1 MSIVCAT
8 HFTAS
13 SANAVTV
20 AALLARQ
27 SSERLW
33 LTSVVPHSRIR
44 PARPQH
50 RAVGQA
56 LQHEAELLRKQ
67 GVEVETSLLC
77 GALDRSVARQCD
89 DVSAEL
95 LVVGDTSH
103 RKNRLRNTPA
113 DRFASEAH
121 VPVLVVRNPQPF
133 EAWAKGERALK
144 VFLAVDRSGSAAG
157 APQWLTR
164 IARYGPLEVTVY
176 AWGPMKTR
184 LDGLPANAT
193 FQVKARSGRL
203 PTGATVLALAAN
215 EGADVVLLGA
225 PLQHGLLGRRTSL
238 AHEVLIDAPL
248 SVALLPEAQEVQAG
262 PAPLFVHQRRGALSL
277 GAVALVLATAVA
289 STGLAMKVY
298 RDGVFQSGTCQVVC
312 RGP

>member
-1 MSIVCAT
+1 MTIVCAT
-8 HFTAS
+8 HFTTS

-44 PARPQH
+44 PARKVDQ
-50 RAVGQA
+50 AADQA
-56 LQHEAELLRKQ
+56 LRGEAEVLRKQ
-67 GVEVETSLLC
+67 GVQVEARLLR
-77 GALDRSVARQCD
+77 GATVRSVARQCD
-89 DVSAEL
+89 DVQAEL
-95 LVVGDTSH
+95 LVVGDTSGKKT
-103 RKNRLRNTPA
+103 RFLQTSA

-121 VPVLVVRNPQPF
+121 VPILVVRNPQPF
-133 EAWAKGERALK
+133 EAWANGQRALK
-144 VFLAVDRSGSAAG
+144 VFLAVDQSGSAAG

-193 FQVKARSGRL
+193 FQVNARKGRFPSG
-203 PTGATVLALAAN
+203 AAVLALAAS
-215 EGADVVLLGA
+215 EKADVVLLGA
-225 PLQHGLLGRRTSL
+225 KAQRGPLGRRTSV
-238 AHEVLIDAPL
+238 AHEVLVEAPI
-248 SVALLPEAQEVQAG
+248 SVALLPEAEELTTTV
-262 PAPLFVHQRRGALSL
+262 PLFVHQRRGAVSI
-277 GAVALVLATAVA
+277 GAVALVLVGALAT
-289 STGLAMKVY
+289 TGLLLKTY
-298 RDGVFQSGTCQVVC
+298 RDGVFVDAGCQVVC